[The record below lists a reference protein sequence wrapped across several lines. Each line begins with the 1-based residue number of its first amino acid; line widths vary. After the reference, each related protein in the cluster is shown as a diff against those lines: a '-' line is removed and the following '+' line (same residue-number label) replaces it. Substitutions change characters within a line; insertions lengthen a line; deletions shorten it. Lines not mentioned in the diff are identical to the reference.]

1 MPNYVEGTLKVR
13 GRSSDLQRFLTE
25 ACHAVSDDTGLLV
38 FESDTILE
46 GTSGGFI
53 VFNDS
58 INDIFII
65 DDDDAYEDVI
75 FFNYYQA
82 CDIQAAELKKLSEA
96 YNVDF
101 KIFGCEMARQFAR
114 DIEIIKG
121 KILKNDYI
129 EYEDYFWECPF
140 PDLGG

>member
-1 MPNYVEGTLKVR
+1 M
-13 GRSSDLQRFLTE
+13 
-25 ACHAVSDDTGLLV
+25 
-38 FESDTILE
+38 
-46 GTSGGFI
+46 
-53 VFNDS
+53 FNDS
-58 INDIFII
+58 INDIFIV

-101 KIFGCEMARQFAR
+101 KIFGCEMAMQFAR